1 MSVDVV
7 DTFPGANELVSRASG
22 IFCSIFRQEPTNYGA
37 APGRVNLIG
46 EHVDYC
52 DGLVLPMALPMG
64 TVVVGAKAAPDACCQ
79 IVSSNVPG
87 ASSHH
92 SACSFPLPTA
102 QQELLPGEPAWAN
115 YVKGV
120 VANFPGPLDPF
131 NAVVASSV
139 PIGAGLS
146 SSAALETATFF
157 FLESLLDKP
166 LEISDTERALCC
178 QRAEHQFPKVPC
190 GIMDQFVSC
199 MARRDHALL
208 LDCRSLEAKPMP
220 LALGSA
226 LVLVTDTHVKHDLSS
241 GEYSRR
247 RASCHAA
254 SRILGLSL
262 RDASLEQLQAHREE
276 LTTTQYA
283 RARHV
288 ISEIGRTAAAASALL
303 DGDLRRFGQLM
314 NESHQSLRDDFE
326 VSCPELD
333 ELVELT
339 LSYGNG
345 VYGTRMT
352 GGGFGGCT
360 VTLVE
365 RSALEGLL
373 KHLKAHY
380 KGQPTFYV
388 CHPADGASAK
398 AIIA

>member
-1 MSVDVV
+1 MSDDVV
-7 DTFPGANELVSRASG
+7 DTFPGVNELVSRASD
-22 IFCSIFRQEPTNYGA
+22 IFRSIFRQEPTNYGA

-79 IVSSNVPG
+79 VVSSNVPG

-102 QQELLPGEPAWAN
+102 HQELLPGEPAWAN

-120 VANFPGPLDPF
+120 VANFPG
-131 NAVVASSV
+131 SSV

-166 LEISDTERALCC
+166 LDISDTERALCC

-190 GIMDQFVSC
+190 GIMDQFISC

-241 GEYSRR
+241 GEYSQR

-254 SRILGLSL
+254 SRILGVSL

-365 RSALEGLL
+365 GSALEGLL

>member
-1 MSVDVV
+1 MSDDVV
-7 DTFPGANELVSRASG
+7 DTFPGVNELVSRASD
-22 IFCSIFRQEPTNYGA
+22 IFRSIFRQEPTNYGA

-120 VANFPGPLDPF
+120 VANFPGPLVPF

-220 LALGSA
+220 LVLGSA

-241 GEYSRR
+241 GEYSQR

-254 SRILGLSL
+254 SRILGVSL

-276 LTTTQYA
+276 LTTTQYT

-365 RSALEGLL
+365 GSALEGLL